1 MCTWKKL
8 ILAHPSTE
16 LPGVFVRP
24 APHTLTTDISA
35 GQINEKIIKLL
46 LCELLTPS
54 LGVIK
59 ENESAS
65 SASKQSS
72 TGEALLQEELLTV
85 TLTSVLYLYLLKHP
99 KNMVFYTPA
108 STPILFSKSTALT
121 TTQILSLKLAG
132 QAHQTTHLS
141 HFICIFGMRCSCLIS
156 ERMLIQGT
164 NRSDI
169 PEAELHVC

>member
-46 LCELLTPS
+46 LCELLIPS

-85 TLTSVLYLYLLKHP
+85 ILTSVLYLYLLKHP
-99 KNMVFYTPA
+99 KNTVFYSPA

-132 QAHQTTHLS
+132 QGEPTKPPTYLILS
-141 HFICIFGMRCSCLIS
+141 VFLECVVPALFQNEC
-156 ERMLIQGT
+156 
-164 NRSDI
+164 
-169 PEAELHVC
+169 